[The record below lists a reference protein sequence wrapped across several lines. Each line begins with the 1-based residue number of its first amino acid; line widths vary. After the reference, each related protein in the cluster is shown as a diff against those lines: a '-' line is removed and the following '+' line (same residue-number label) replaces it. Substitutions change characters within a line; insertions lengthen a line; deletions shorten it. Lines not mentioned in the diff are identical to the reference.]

1 MMEAS
6 TITNIQDQLVEY
18 LNKSFKTTTDKDVVV
33 DKSVL
38 TCCPPEEDVRLIM
51 TTEFRKLLINDG
63 LYYTGASNKEQ
74 LCIQK
79 IESHPIDYTEI
90 RQCMKMSVGAQG
102 ISPSDIDMSLMLYY
116 DETNNIKK
124 FKLNEEK
131 HKFNA
136 TADTIFVLGGIEGEG
151 VVKIEDLKTLF
162 KLQDSVHE
170 VKSHNIYS
178 GELADCLK
186 SERLESFLDLLI
198 DRNWHIHF
206 TSLNVLYWSI
216 VDILDSIDNFVSQE
230 PSNIF
235 MFKALFYRIMKSDIT
250 GFFNIVLK
258 YRYPNIDSQDIPAFM
273 ADLIHICKTYKDSS
287 HEVEVKQ
294 CCIGLIDWLQVASQQ
309 KGLVFI
315 QDEEELIMLNELT
328 HIYRSEISTWVN
340 SRLIMD
346 NEIDVIYEFKKNP
359 LSINGNNLNNY
370 IFVDSKMDTMVQ
382 LSDVAVGI
390 ISRYL
395 YFIDQNGT
403 ECETLI
409 SSTFNES
416 QLRVFRKLNKV
427 LKKSRDFNPLFFNQQ
442 TSLEYHGLLNNL
454 VNKYAV

>member
-1 MMEAS
+1 METS
-6 TITNIQDQLVEY
+6 IITNIQNQLVEY
-18 LNKSFKTTTDKDVVV
+18 LNSSFKNTTDTEVVV
-33 DKSVL
+33 DKSML
-38 TCCPPEEDVRLIM
+38 TCCPPDEDVRLIM

-79 IESHPIDYTEI
+79 IESHQIDYTEI

-136 TADTIFVLGGIEGEG
+136 PADAIFVLGGIEGEG
-151 VVKIEDLKTLF
+151 AVKIEDLKTLF

-170 VKSHNIYS
+170 IKSHNIYN
-178 GELADCLK
+178 GGLADCLK
-186 SERLESFLDLLI
+186 SERLEIFLDLLI
-198 DRNWHIHF
+198 DKNWHIHF
-206 TSLNVLYWSI
+206 ISLNVLYWSI
-216 VDILDSIDNFVSQE
+216 VDILDSIDGFASQV
-230 PSNIF
+230 PPNNF
-235 MFKALFYRIMKSDIT
+235 MFKSLFYRIMKSDLT
-250 GFFNIVLK
+250 GFFNLVLK
-258 YRYPNIDSQDIPAFM
+258 YRYPNIDSQDIPAFIE
-273 ADLIHICKTYKDSS
+273 DLIHICDTYKDAS
-287 HEVEVKQ
+287 HEAEVKQ
-294 CCIGLIDWLQVASQQ
+294 SCISLIEWLQKALLQ
-309 KGLVFI
+309 KELVFI
-315 QDEEELIMLNELT
+315 QDEEELIMLKELT
-328 HIYRSEISTWVN
+328 IIYRSEISTWIN

-346 NEIDVIYEFKKNP
+346 NEIDVIYELRKNP
-359 LSINGNNLNNY
+359 ISINGNNLNNY

-395 YFIDQNGT
+395 YFIDQYGT
-403 ECETLI
+403 KCEKVI
-409 SSTFNES
+409 SATFDDS

-427 LKKSRDFNPLFFNQQ
+427 LKMSRDFNPLFFNQQ

-454 VNKYAV
+454 VDKYAV